1 MPKKAK
7 SKLKYKIILI
17 CTICTLFVGVVS
29 NLLLYRYLNNIIMEK
44 MDTVE
49 TMNFSAI
56 NQQLSS
62 TIENLSF
69 LGYQCSND
77 LSVASILDLPYT
89 PITLAQKKKAL
100 TAKETLQTYLNAH
113 EVQEY
118 VEHLV
123 AFNQYGTNLQP
134 VAKGSG
140 SIKDPEKIMALPLF
154 QEFERM
160 RQEIDVRQIIGLS
173 KSIEN
178 DKECMALISPVYN
191 YTTSKY
197 DGWVYI
203 ELNLQWVSEILLPYT
218 NGSYY
223 LTSDDY
229 IYQQNPIQQNN
240 FQNLP
245 LPDSESFVSGDTVHV
260 NGQVMKL
267 YSSGLDIK
275 TTNTYIPHFILY
287 HLIDITQLAD
297 NGNTIAY
304 TTIVVMVSCLLI
316 AVILAF
322 LLSGAITTPL
332 HRLTARLRKISEN
345 DFSFDPEIEKGN
357 DEIAEMGVVVNEMST
372 SISHLLKETEEM
384 YKNRQ
389 DIEIA
394 LLQSQINP
402 HFLYNTLDSIRWM
415 ATIQKNPGIVTM
427 TRSLSNLL
435 RNIAKGVGDKIPL
448 SQEIELLKDYT
459 EIQSIRYVETF
470 TFEDLVSEELQ
481 NYKIVKFTLQPLV
494 ENAIFH
500 GIEPTGRY
508 GTVQINATI
517 EGDDLLLTVY
527 DNGAGMTPEKL
538 NSILENKSAQSH
550 ANSLSGIGVLNVDKR
565 LKLQYGKNYGL
576 SYESILG
583 EYTKV
588 TIRIPKEE

>member
-1 MPKKAK
+1 MQKKMK

-29 NLLLYRYLNNIIMEK
+29 NLFLYNYLNNIILEK

-49 TMNFSAI
+49 TMTFSAI
-56 NQQLSS
+56 NQQLSK

-77 LSVASILDLPYT
+77 LGIANTLSLSYT
-89 PITLAQKKKAL
+89 PTTLAQKQKAL
-100 TAKETLQTYLNAH
+100 AAKETLQTYLNAH

-118 VEHLV
+118 VDHLV
-123 AFNQYGTNLQP
+123 AFNEYGANLQP
-134 VAKGSG
+134 VARGSG
-140 SIKDPEKIMALPLF
+140 NINDPEKIMALPLF
-154 QEFERM
+154 QEFENM
-160 RQEIDVRQIIGLS
+160 QDDTNIRQIIGLS

-178 DKECMALISPVYN
+178 GKECIALISPVYN

-197 DGWVYI
+197 NGWVYI
-203 ELNLQWVSEILLPYT
+203 ELNLQWISAILSPYT
-218 NGSYY
+218 DGSYY
-223 LTSDDY
+223 LTSDNY
-229 IYQQNPIQQNN
+229 IYQQNPLELDN

-245 LPDSESFVSGDTVHV
+245 LPDPENFVSGDTIRVD
-260 NGQVMKL
+260 GQVMKL
-267 YSSGLDIK
+267 YSSPLEVS
-275 TTNTYIPHFILY
+275 TTNTFISTFTLY
-287 HLIDITQLAD
+287 HLIDITQLAGS
-297 NGNTIAY
+297 GNTIAY
-304 TTIVVMVSCLLI
+304 TTIVVVASCLLI
-316 AVILAF
+316 AIILAF

-332 HRLTARLRKISEN
+332 HRLTNRLRKISEN
-345 DFSFDPEIEKGN
+345 DFSFDPEIEKGS

-372 SISHLLKETEEM
+372 SIAHLLKETEEM
-384 YKNRQ
+384 YTKRQ
-389 DIEIA
+389 NIEIA

-448 SQEIELLKDYT
+448 SQEIELLEDYT

-470 TFEDLVSEELQ
+470 EFKNRVPKELL

-508 GTVQINATI
+508 GIVEVDAFL
-517 EGDDLLLTVY
+517 EEDDLLITVR
-527 DNGAGMTPEKL
+527 DTGAGMTPEQL
-538 NSILENKSAQSH
+538 ESILASKPTATN
-550 ANSLSGIGVLNVDKR
+550 ANSLSGIGVLNVDRR
-565 LKLQYGKNYGL
+565 LKLQYGKRYGL
-576 SYESILG
+576 SYESVLG
-583 EYTKV
+583 EYTMV
-588 TIRIPKEE
+588 TVRIPKEE